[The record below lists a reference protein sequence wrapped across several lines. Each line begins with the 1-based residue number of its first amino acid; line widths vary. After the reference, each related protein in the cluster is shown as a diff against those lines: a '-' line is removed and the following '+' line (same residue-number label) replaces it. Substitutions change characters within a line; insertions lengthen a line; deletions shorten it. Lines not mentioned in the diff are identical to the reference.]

1 MKKNTGNGLLKLM
14 LKLENSVDRI
24 VKCFN
29 GIVKCLV
36 TLSLISLLTAC
47 GHSAVDTTPPNDTE
61 LNASSGTTEA
71 KPIATLTE
79 GKASFLAKNYKVAYQ
94 QLLPL
99 AQQGNADAQYA
110 VGYML
115 YYGKGVDRNEA
126 KARDWMNKA
135 AAQGQPAAK
144 KAVIMF

>member
-1 MKKNTGNGLLKLM
+1 MKKNTGNSLLKLV
-14 LKLENSVDRI
+14 LKLKNSVDRI
-24 VKCFN
+24 VKCLIAF
-29 GIVKCLV
+29 
-36 TLSLISLLTAC
+36 SLMGLLTAC
-47 GHSAVDTTPPNDTE
+47 GHFAVDTTPPNDAE
-61 LNASSGTTEA
+61 VNASSGTTEA
-71 KPIATLTE
+71 GKPFATLAE

-144 KAVIMF
+144 KAIIMF